1 MTGQLPFDLP
11 HNPRFSEEDFLEA
24 PSNKNALAMVRL
36 WPDWPQKALLLLG
49 PRGSGK
55 SHLGAIWARRAGA
68 RVFSA
73 KNLQLD
79 LLPDLVAGP
88 ALLLEDADAVESPEA
103 DMFHLLNMAAEKGV
117 FVLITAQKNPDHWGV
132 ATPDLLSRLR
142 RAPTVAIAAP
152 DEAFLRAIL
161 VKLFYDRQIRV
172 DETVVDFLA
181 LRLERSFE
189 AAQKIV
195 AALDREGLARGRPV
209 TRPLAAAVLN
219 AQNDAD
225 SNPAAQ
231 KDFFDSDG

>member
-1 MTGQLPFDLP
+1 M
-11 HNPRFSEEDFLEA
+11 
-24 PSNKNALAMVRL
+24 
-36 WPDWPQKALLLLG
+36 LG

-73 KNLQLD
+73 RD
-79 LLPDLVAGP
+79 LRLEILPELAAGP
-88 ALLLEDADAVESPEA
+88 ALLLEDADLALPREA
-103 DMFHLLNMAAEKGV
+103 EMFHLLNLAAEKGV
-117 FVLITAQKNPDHWGV
+117 CLLVTAEKNPDHWGL

-231 KDFFDSDG
+231 KDFFGSDG